1 MRLGLFASLVVSA
14 AVIGDEP
21 AAKPDPAAAAKA
33 EVRARVEKYLAAA
46 TPGVFYSDEKDTKDG
61 QVERVFVVGVA
72 AISTTLGV
80 DEGLEI
86 AKERAEESAKAEFV
100 KWLGSTVTVR
110 KTVNNEILLFKE
122 GVEAAGGVNTKES
135 GKKVERRT
143 KEFEETAS
151 GVVRGFRVVAT
162 HQNGKDKKFVI
173 VYRWE
178 AKPTDPKAGDKKP
191 EPKKTGPTIPDK
203 KTIIDG

>member
-1 MRLGLFASLVVSA
+1 MRLTLFAGLIVSA
-14 AVIGDEP
+14 AVVTADEP

-33 EVRARVEKYLAAA
+33 EVRARVEKYLDAA

-61 QVERVFVVGVA
+61 RVERAFVVGVS
-72 AISTTLGV
+72 AISTALGA

-100 KWLGSTVTVR
+100 KWLGSKVTVR
-110 KTVNNEILLFKE
+110 KTVNNEILLVKE
-122 GVEAAGGVNTKES
+122 GVEAADGGVTTKEA
-135 GKKVERRT
+135 GKRVERRT

-151 GVVRGFRVVAT
+151 GVVRGLRVAAT
-162 HQNGKDKKFVI
+162 HQNGKEKKFVI

-178 AKPTDPKAGDKKP
+178 SKAADSKANDKKSVP
-191 EPKKTGPTIPDK
+191 SVPDK
-203 KTIIDG
+203 KTIIDD